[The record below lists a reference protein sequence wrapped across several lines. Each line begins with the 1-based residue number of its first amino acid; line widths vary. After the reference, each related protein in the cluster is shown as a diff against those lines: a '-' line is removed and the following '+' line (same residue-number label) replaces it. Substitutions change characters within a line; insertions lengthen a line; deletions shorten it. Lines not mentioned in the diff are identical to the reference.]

1 MNEDSTRPLKV
12 YGDWPA
18 IGLMVGRAQRDKFDV
33 RTLRR
38 AIQTYRGRYRLRVW
52 ARRST
57 HDVLEVVGW
66 NGAEPVYRRE
76 PGWITYSVRRD
87 GRIQSTGRP
96 VPEREV
102 ELVPEPAE

>member
-1 MNEDSTRPLKV
+1 MTTTDLKV

-18 IGLMVGRAQRDKFDV
+18 ISLMVGRAQRDRFDV
-33 RTLRR
+33 SSLRR

-66 NGAEPVYRRE
+66 NGMEPVYRRE

-87 GRIQSTGRP
+87 GRIQSTGRA
-96 VPEREV
+96 VPELEI
-102 ELVPEPAE
+102 ELVPDPVE